1 MAYRKRPLWK
11 TPERLFYCSFSFY
24 YPTDL
29 SVFLL
34 SYGKFLRAYFGAA
47 GGPDLILL
55 DIMLP
60 DQSGIGFIDV
70 IRAKNPKL
78 PIIMI
83 SGLGDLPIVLNAMK
97 AGAADY
103 MQKPI
108 GYEELWNKIT
118 KILPQDTVSSAM

>member
-1 MAYRKRPLWK
+1 MVSRILIVDDDRDYA
-11 TPERLFYCSFSFY
+11 
-24 YPTDL
+24 DL
-29 SVFLL
+29 LA
-34 SYGKFLRAYFGAA
+34 KHLRAKRVSVETA
-47 GGPDLILL
+47 GSARIAKRSIERFKPDLIFL